1 MNFPPIT
8 ISDQCA
14 EIVKIVNVIYGRLAR
29 VVALKSELKE
39 TSVDFHD
46 IFMQADDQNDYIEG
60 LCRGSLHFVSCLIS
74 RAWHEQIENLP
85 VVEMAHLQLC
95 NALELFYQIQCD
107 VGKLLASLSIKQQ
120 NAVSTKVGIA
130 AQVRAQEARV
140 DRIETDLD
148 WAMVLQQHLHLLKTR
163 WISGARGRRR
173 GPLIQHNSSDRSGRV
188 RHFFGR
194 WLSGQGLS
202 EDQ

>member
-1 MNFPPIT
+1 MDFPPIT

-29 VVALKSELKE
+29 VVALKSELKG
-39 TSVDFHD
+39 TSVDFHG
-46 IFMQADDQNDYIEG
+46 IFIQADDQNDYIEG

-85 VVEMAHLQLC
+85 VVEMAHLHLC
-95 NALELFYQIQCD
+95 NALELFYQIQYD

-120 NAVSTKVGIA
+120 NAVSTKAGIA
-130 AQVRAQEARV
+130 AKVRAQDARV

-148 WAMVLQQHLHLLKTR
+148 WAMVLQQHLHLMKTR
-163 WISGARGRRR
+163 WVSGARGRRR
-173 GPLIQHNSSDRSGRV
+173 DPLVQRNVRDRSGRV

-194 WLSGQGLS
+194 WVSGQGLS
-202 EDQ
+202 ENQ